1 MGLTEN
7 QPFPSPISY
16 VRIGWKGRD
25 TMAGHSK
32 WANIKHKKSKEDA
45 KRGQI
50 FTKIG
55 RQITV
60 AVKEGGP
67 DPDSN
72 VRLRLAIDSARA
84 VNMPNDNIE
93 RAIARGVGGLEGATY
108 SEVFYEGYGPNGVA
122 IMIYVLTDNR
132 NRTAGELRHRFS
144 KYGGNLGESGCVA
157 WMFERKGVLVVE
169 RGEVDED
176 EIMLQALEAGAADV
190 QSEGDVIEIF
200 TDPSDFIPIKANLEE
215 QGLIFIGAEIS
226 FIPQNTVAIPADAE
240 EGLEKLIDMLEEL
253 DEVQEVYSNYEV
265 E

>member
-1 MGLTEN
+1 
-7 QPFPSPISY
+7 
-16 VRIGWKGRD
+16 
-25 TMAGHSK
+25 MAGHSK

-50 FTKIG
+50 FTKVG

-72 VRLRLAIDSARA
+72 IRLRLAIDSARE

-93 RAIARGVGGLEGATY
+93 RAIARGVGGVDGATY

-122 IMIYVLTDNR
+122 IMIHTLTDNR
-132 NRTAGELRHRFS
+132 NRTAGEVRHRFS

-157 WMFERKGVLVVE
+157 WMFERKGLLVVE

-176 EIMLQALEAGAADV
+176 DVMLLALEAGADDV
-190 QSEGDVIEIF
+190 LTEGDVIEIL
-200 TDPSDFIPIKANLEE
+200 TDPSEFVRIRADLEE
-215 QGLIFIGAEIS
+215 QGLKFLGAEIS
-226 FIPQNTVAIPADAE
+226 FIPENTVAISE
-240 EGLEKLIDMLEEL
+240 EAVEGIEKLIEMLEDL

-265 E
+265 EG

>member
-1 MGLTEN
+1 MGT
-7 QPFPSPISY
+7 
-16 VRIGWKGRD
+16 KGRD
-25 TMAGHSK
+25 LMAGHSK

-50 FTKIG
+50 FTKVG

-72 VRLRLAIDSARA
+72 IRLRLAIDNARA

-93 RAIARGVGGLEGATY
+93 RAIARGVGGLDGATY

-122 IMIYVLTDNR
+122 IMLHTLTDNR

-157 WMFERKGVLVVE
+157 WMFERKGLLVVE

-176 EIMLQALEAGAADV
+176 EVMLLALVAGAGDV
-190 QSEGDVIEIF
+190 LTDGDVIEIL
-200 TDPSDFIPIKANLEE
+200 TDPSEFVQIKADLEE
-215 QGLIFIGAEIS
+215 QGLTFLGAEIS
-226 FIPQNTVAIPADAE
+226 FIPENTVAIAEDAV
-240 EGLEKLIDMLEEL
+240 EGIEKLIEMLEEL
-253 DEVQEVYSNYEV
+253 DEVQEVYTNYEV
-265 E
+265 EA

>member
-1 MGLTEN
+1 
-7 QPFPSPISY
+7 
-16 VRIGWKGRD
+16 
-25 TMAGHSK
+25 MAGHSK

-50 FTKIG
+50 FTKVG

-72 VRLRLAIDSARA
+72 IRLRLAIDNARA

-93 RAIARGVGGLEGATY
+93 RAIARGVGGLDGATY

-122 IMIYVLTDNR
+122 IMLHTLTDNR

-157 WMFERKGVLVVE
+157 WMFERKGLLVVE

-176 EIMLQALEAGAADV
+176 EVMLLALEAGADDV
-190 QSEGDVIEIF
+190 LTDGDVIEIL
-200 TDPSDFIPIKANLEE
+200 TDPSEFVQIKADLEE
-215 QGLIFIGAEIS
+215 QGLTFLGAEIS
-226 FIPQNTVAIPADAE
+226 FIPENTVAIAEDAV
-240 EGLEKLIDMLEEL
+240 EGIEKLIEMLEDL
-253 DEVQEVYSNYEV
+253 DEVQEVYTNYEV
-265 E
+265 EA

>member
-1 MGLTEN
+1 
-7 QPFPSPISY
+7 
-16 VRIGWKGRD
+16 
-25 TMAGHSK
+25 MAGHSK

-50 FTKIG
+50 FTKVG

-72 VRLRLAIDSARA
+72 IRLRLAIDNARA

-93 RAIARGVGGLEGATY
+93 RAIARGVGGLDGATY

-122 IMIYVLTDNR
+122 IMLHTLTDNR

-157 WMFERKGVLVVE
+157 WMFERKGLLVVE

-176 EIMLQALEAGAADV
+176 EVMLLALEAGADDV
-190 QSEGDVIEIF
+190 LTDGDVIEIL
-200 TDPSDFIPIKANLEE
+200 TDPSEFVQIKADLEE
-215 QGLIFIGAEIS
+215 QGLTFLGAEIS
-226 FIPQNTVAIPADAE
+226 FIPENTVAIAEDAV
-240 EGLEKLIDMLEEL
+240 EGIEKLIEMLEEL
-253 DEVQEVYSNYEV
+253 DEVQEVYTNYEV
-265 E
+265 EA